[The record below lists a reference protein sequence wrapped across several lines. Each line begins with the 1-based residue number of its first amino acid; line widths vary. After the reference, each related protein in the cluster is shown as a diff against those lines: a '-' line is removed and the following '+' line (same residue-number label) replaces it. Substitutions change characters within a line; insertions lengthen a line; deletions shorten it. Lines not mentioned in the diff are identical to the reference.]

1 MTKIWQHIHRC
12 RSKVNLELMKI
23 SAYYKKNREIVILS
37 PEFSP
42 DRHQKYFL
50 RKDYDDG
57 IYPMGLETV
66 PNLEY
71 GGYAFTNGIYAPLD
85 EKIEQMH
92 PDTTIYS
99 NMEKAIMRTG
109 NNGKKIFQN
118 MMEAEHC
125 RLSLDGKTIWSE
137 YPRQFKFLKTAR
149 NLMIHDYD
157 LGAIDGALDE
167 VKRIMARA
175 RNDGWATRLGMKFP
189 VCARTGQDL
198 IDWMGFR
205 PNSTFYSLRYDGVID
220 DDCFDEMIGI
230 NREHAVYSQLEYYVT
245 ATSRD
250 EKEFLDKYI
259 QRIYRQVVR
268 SRTYRVFFSLKY
280 EENFF
285 SDKRWERIIELFN
298 FYHNSMRYLP
308 KSIYF
313 KKIANDTLFDFAKSV
328 YDELPPWFK
337 KEINKQEM
345 RELFHFVRENIPS
358 LFEDF
363 YEYKA
368 SGLEE

>member
-1 MTKIWQHIHRC
+1 
-12 RSKVNLELMKI
+12 
-23 SAYYKKNREIVILS
+23 
-37 PEFSP
+37 
-42 DRHQKYFL
+42 
-50 RKDYDDG
+50 
-57 IYPMGLETV
+57 
-66 PNLEY
+66 
-71 GGYAFTNGIYAPLD
+71 
-85 EKIEQMH
+85 
-92 PDTTIYS
+92 
-99 NMEKAIMRTG
+99 
-109 NNGKKIFQN
+109 
-118 MMEAEHC
+118 
-125 RLSLDGKTIWSE
+125 
-137 YPRQFKFLKTAR
+137 
-149 NLMIHDYD
+149 
-157 LGAIDGALDE
+157 
-167 VKRIMARA
+167 MARA

-230 NREHAVYSQLEYYVT
+230 NRERAVYSQLEYYVT

-259 QRIYRQVVR
+259 QRVYRQVVR

-285 SDKRWERIIELFN
+285 SDKRWERVIELFN
-298 FYHNSMRYLP
+298 FYHNSMKQLP

-345 RELFHFVRENIPS
+345 RELFHFVGENIPS